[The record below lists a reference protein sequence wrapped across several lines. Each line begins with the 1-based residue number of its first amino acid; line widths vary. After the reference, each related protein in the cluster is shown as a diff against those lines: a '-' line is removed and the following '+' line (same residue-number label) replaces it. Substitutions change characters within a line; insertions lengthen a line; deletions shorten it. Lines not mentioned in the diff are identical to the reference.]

1 MDATHL
7 TLSFQCRCAIL
18 QRHCRHDMRSTR
30 VRLMAAAALFSS
42 SSCLSMVN
50 LAAEDPHERLEHTQ
64 QVDASLQ
71 AWLMERGVSMR
82 QAAVRYLDERRGRGL
97 VHTKSKVSEHNLT
110 PASPPAPGRS
120 DPMST
125 DGTGNFDVA
134 KEGQVN
140 IQEDNKAETPSRLRW
155 KLWKPWRKVERS
167 QTSTSNYVAAG
178 RTTISMK
185 EKREDHALMDEQE
198 ERIDSE
204 RFLCGCELQ
213 DAILPDP
220 SLRERLFNRGIHDE
234 WTVLAT
240 QVAVHKSLSL
250 RSPLHSYF
258 EAICVP
264 VLEPHPDADKDLT
277 LAIEASRKSWR
288 LKWETGCE
296 EEAKEYFQDI
306 LKSRSLEYN
315 SEKIKGPTWDD
326 FLWSQHMVRSRAV
339 GLHVRGK
346 ELLCVVPGLDFAN
359 HDPVAPNATWQVL
372 EDPSSQKGDQVWL
385 VQAGDRTL
393 GDGDEIS
400 VQYGEEK
407 PNQELLFNYGF
418 VVPGNPYKTI
428 AVHPPL
434 PPIQAWDD
442 LLHAKA
448 NLLIQNKLVPR
459 VLLGDPS
466 KVKHSEDLPFES
478 MQVLAVLAAREK
490 DLKRWLDATNIN
502 IALNSE
508 DWMAAYTLLAWLLEG
523 KIQWLEEKTGSP
535 IEDRKLIKHEESTMD
550 PLRLQHVIH
559 RLEQK
564 ELARDWL
571 DWTRIKIRYL
581 AKNNASLP
589 EG

>member
-1 MDATHL
+1 
-7 TLSFQCRCAIL
+7 
-18 QRHCRHDMRSTR
+18 MRSTR
-30 VRLMAAAALFSS
+30 LRLMAAASLFSS
-42 SSCLSMVN
+42 SSYLSMVN
-50 LAAEDPHERLEHTQ
+50 LAGEDAHERLEHTR

-97 VHTKSKVSEHNLT
+97 LHAKSEVSVHNLT

-125 DGTGNFDVA
+125 DGTGNFDAA
-134 KEGQVN
+134 KERQVN
-140 IQEDNKAETPSRLRW
+140 IQDDTKTETPSRLRW
-155 KLWKPWRKVERS
+155 TLWKPWRKDERS
-167 QTSTSNYVAAG
+167 LTSTSDSVAAG
-178 RTTISMK
+178 RTTISTK
-185 EKREDHALMDEQE
+185 EKREEHVPMDEQE
-198 ERIDSE
+198 ERIGSE
-204 RFLCGCELQ
+204 RFLCGCDLR

-220 SLRERLFNRGIHDE
+220 SLRQRLLNRGIHDE

-240 QVAVHKSLSL
+240 QVAVHKSLGL
-250 RSPLHSYF
+250 HSPLHSYL
-258 EAICVP
+258 EAIQIP
-264 VLEPHPDADKDLT
+264 VMEPHPDADRDLT
-277 LAIEASRKSWR
+277 LAIEASRKAWR
-288 LKWETGCE
+288 LKWERGCE
-296 EEAKEYFQDI
+296 EEAEECLQDI
-306 LKSRSLEYN
+306 LKSQSLEYN
-315 SEKIKGPTWDD
+315 SEKVKGPTWDD

-339 GLHVRGK
+339 GLHVRGN

-372 EDPSSQKGDQVWL
+372 EDPSSQQGDQVWL
-385 VQAGDRTL
+385 VQVGDRSL
-393 GDGDEIS
+393 RDGDEIS
-400 VQYGEEK
+400 VQYGAEK

-428 AVHPPL
+428 AVHAPL
-434 PPIQAWDD
+434 PPIQEWDD

-466 KVKHSEDLPFES
+466 KVKHSDDLPLES

-490 DLKRWLDATNIN
+490 DLKRWLDATNTN

-508 DWMAAYTLLAWLLEG
+508 DWMAAYTLLAWLLEN

-550 PLRLQHVIH
+550 PSRLQHVIH

-564 ELARDWL
+564 ELAREWL
-571 DWTRIKIRYL
+571 DWTRIKIL
-581 AKNNASLP
+581 SSAKNNASLP

>member
-1 MDATHL
+1 
-7 TLSFQCRCAIL
+7 
-18 QRHCRHDMRSTR
+18 MRSTR

-42 SSCLSMVN
+42 SSYLSLVN
-50 LAAEDPHERLEHTQ
+50 LAAKDPHERLEHTR
-64 QVDASLQ
+64 QVDANLQ

-82 QAAVRYLDERRGRGL
+82 QAAVRYLDEQKGRGL
-97 VHTKSKVSEHNLT
+97 VHVESKVSVRNQT
-110 PASPPAPGRS
+110 PAPPPAQGRF

-125 DGTGNFDVA
+125 DGTGNLADA
-134 KEGQVN
+134 KERQVN
-140 IQEDNKAETPSRLRW
+140 MQEDTETETLSRFPW
-155 KLWKPWRKVERS
+155 TLWKPWRKDKRS
-167 QTSTSNYVAAG
+167 LANSSENVAAA
-178 RTTISMK
+178 RAALSAR
-185 EKREDHALMDEQE
+185 EKREEHVPKDEQE
-198 ERIDSE
+198 ERISLE
-204 RFLCGCELQ
+204 RFLCGCDLQ

-220 SLRERLFNRGIHDE
+220 SLRDRLFSRDIHDE

-240 QVAVHKSLSL
+240 QVAIHKSLGL
-250 RSPLHSYF
+250 HSPLHGYL
-258 EAICVP
+258 EAIRIP
-264 VLEPHPDADKDLT
+264 VMDPHPDADKDLT
-277 LAIEASRKSWR
+277 LAIEASRKAWR
-288 LKWETGCE
+288 LTWEGGCK
-296 EEAKEYFQDI
+296 EEANECLQDV
-306 LKSRSLEYN
+306 LKSRSLEH
-315 SEKIKGPTWDD
+315 SSVKIKGPTWDD

-372 EDPSSQKGDQVWL
+372 EDPSSQKSDQVWL
-385 VQAGDRTL
+385 VQLGERTL
-393 GDGDEIS
+393 RDGDEIR
-400 VQYGEEK
+400 VQYGAGK

-418 VVPGNPYKTI
+418 VVPENPCKAI
-428 AVHPPL
+428 AVHAPL
-434 PPIQAWDD
+434 PPIQEWDE

-466 KVKHSEDLPFES
+466 NVKHCDDLTLES

-490 DLKRWLDATNIN
+490 DLKRWLDATNMN
-502 IALNSE
+502 IALNTE

-535 IEDRKLIKHEESTMD
+535 TEDRKLIKHEESTMD

-564 ELARDWL
+564 ELARAWL
-571 DWTRIKIRYL
+571 DWTRIKIRNL
-581 AKNNASLP
+581 AKNNALLP